1 MKLTGAYL
9 AADYIRQLKE
19 LDIKLDRLNNML
31 INYHKDN
38 IGELMLQTTSNTV
51 YQLSIE
57 DGDVMYEVI
66 GAAIKEYKDRRDK
79 LLEKISE
86 L

>member
-1 MKLTGAYL
+1 MKLTDAYL

-31 INYHKDN
+31 ISYHKGN

-57 DGDVMYEVI
+57 DGDVMHEVI
-66 GAAIKEYKDRRDK
+66 GAAIKEYKDRRDT